1 MAKAPKYVNFVTPK
15 GTARFPKLSEPDTKG
30 EYADNKYKT
39 EIVLDDDDLAA
50 FKKEMYAAA
59 KELLPN
65 VKSPNLPIK
74 TSKKDGV
81 VSIIFKSKHRPQV
94 QDAQRTDIPKSV
106 EVGPGSV
113 IKVAGTFAPYEKGA
127 LKGITAYLD
136 AVRVYEL
143 KQRRDA
149 AEAFG
154 DAEDGYSIKGDDRFA
169 DAEDEQADVVD
180 RGNDGPQDE
189 YSL

>member
-65 VKSPNLPIK
+65 VKSPEPADQDFQEGRRGQHHL
-74 TSKKDGV
+74 
-81 VSIIFKSKHRPQV
+81 QV
-94 QDAQRTDIPKSV
+94 QAPPAGAGRTAHRHSQ
-106 EVGPGSV
+106 ECRSRPGSV

-169 DAEDEQADVVD
+169 DAEDEP
-180 RGNDGPQDE
+180 G
-189 YSL
+189 